1 MTYFNELK
9 NHVLIS
15 KKVTD
20 RLFYPSIKKTSLI
33 SYFQTDLTH
42 FIISILFSAT
52 FASIQANCPDGFL
65 KNGQSCYMELNIL
78 STWAEASVRNKTR
91 K

>member
-20 RLFYPSIKKTSLI
+20 RLFYPSIKRNQ
-33 SYFQTDLTH
+33 SYF
-42 FIISILFSAT
+42 LFSDWSYS
-52 FASIQANCPDGFL
+52 FYYIYSFF
-65 KNGQSCYMELNIL
+65 SNICQYPG
-78 STWAEASVRNKTR
+78 
-91 K
+91 